1 MIVAHF
7 SPSQQISF
15 MYVNSILSKDSS
27 EGLKITKGSLQ
38 HRSSWVMMLTLWF
51 RCTEGPYDK
60 AFISNCSFGIYLTKE
75 YIKYVRLSS
84 YKLLEK

>member
-7 SPSQQISF
+7 SPLQQISF
-15 MYVNSILSKDSS
+15 MYVNSKLSNDSS
-27 EGLKITKGSLQ
+27 ERLKLTKGSLQ
-38 HRSSWVMMLTLWF
+38 HRSSWVTMLTLWF

-60 AFISNCSFGIYLTKE
+60 AFISNCSFGIYMTKE
-75 YIKYVRLSS
+75 YNKYVPLSS